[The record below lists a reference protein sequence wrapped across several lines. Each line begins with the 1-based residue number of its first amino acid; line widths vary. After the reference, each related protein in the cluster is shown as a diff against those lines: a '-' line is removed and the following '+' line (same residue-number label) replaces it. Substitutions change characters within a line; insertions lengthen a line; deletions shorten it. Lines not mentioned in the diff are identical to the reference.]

1 MKCEKCNGDIDENEV
16 YQFKGKDL
24 CDDCYIDLVMG
35 VPEVDIS
42 QLPPELQSRFR
53 DIEKNWNR
61 DRPIYCQIKFKEKNG
76 KGDS

>member
-16 YQFKGKDL
+16 YQFKEKDL

>member
-1 MKCEKCNGDIDENEV
+1 MKCDKCSADIDENEI
-16 YQFKGKDL
+16 YQFKGKRL

-42 QLPPELQSRFR
+42 QLPPEIQPRFR

-61 DRPIYCQIKFKEKNG
+61 DRPIYCQIRFKEKNEE
-76 KGDS
+76 GDS